1 MLQKVKENIVDLI
14 KYKILEAKDEGF
26 EGVEIQLF
34 MRAYDITDDVI
45 NELREEY
52 DVIYAVD
59 QEIPTL
65 YISWEVKW

>member
-14 KYKILEAKDEGF
+14 KYKILEAKDEGL
-26 EGVEIQLF
+26 EGVEIPVF

-45 NELREEY
+45 HELREEY

-65 YISWEVKW
+65 YISWEVE

>member
-65 YISWEVKW
+65 YISWEVK

>member
-26 EGVEIQLF
+26 EGVEIPLF

-65 YISWEVKW
+65 YISWEVE

>member
-14 KYKILEAKDEGF
+14 KYKILEAKDEDC
-26 EGVEIQLF
+26 EGVEIPLF

-65 YISWEVKW
+65 YISWEEK

>member
-1 MLQKVKENIVDLI
+1 MKKNIKDLI
-14 KYKILEAKDEGF
+14 LERINEAKDEDF

-65 YISWEVKW
+65 YISWEVE

>member
-1 MLQKVKENIVDLI
+1 MKKNIKDLI
-14 KYKILEAKDEGF
+14 LERINEAKDEDF

-65 YISWEVKW
+65 YISWEVEW

>member
-45 NELREEY
+45 YELREEY

-65 YISWEVKW
+65 YISWEVE